1 MRILFVGV
9 GYVHYFNQIL
19 NKLNELP
26 GLEVFNLIPLDDASS
41 HVGPAVYQTLDNVKH
56 QVLRL
61 PSSIDAAGQ
70 VRFQHLESLLA
81 EIGPKVIIATE
92 VYLSQFYD
100 NPAVSALIASSDIKI
115 ILKDIPFR
123 LPKFTDE
130 LQVISSLA
138 RSYVGRLNRLLKYL
152 PVSPVLN
159 QLLYRT
165 FNYRQDLERLYL
177 KKLTLNKVD
186 AHVCY
191 VEAAYD
197 IYASYGVPAEKI
209 FITYNSPDTDELFA
223 IRARLASVAPILAP
237 CPHRL
242 IHVGRL
248 TDNKRVDLIIKAL
261 SQIKEKYTD
270 AQLLVIGYGP
280 EAAALKTLTAELQL
294 SGSVTFL
301 GGIYDYNLL
310 GRYFLASSV
319 YVMAYL
325 GGISLN
331 DAMSF
336 GKPVICSTGDG
347 TEQKLVREGI
357 NGLYF
362 EIGSAASLAEK
373 ISYLFEH
380 PETLARMGEE
390 STKIIQNE
398 VNIHTVADGFTKA
411 FDYVTNN

>member
-26 GLEVFNLIPLDDASS
+26 GLEVFNLIPLDDTKS

-61 PSSIDAAGQ
+61 PSLIDAYGQ
-70 VRFQHLESLLA
+70 VRFQHLEALLA
-81 EIGPKVIIATE
+81 EIRPDIIVATE

-100 NPAVSALIASSDIKI
+100 NQAVSTLLTTMQTKI

-123 LPKFTDE
+123 LAKFTDE
-130 LQVISSLA
+130 LQAICSLHKP
-138 RSYVGRLNRLLKYL
+138 YVGRLNRLLKYFTL
-152 PVSPVLN
+152 RPELN
-159 QLLYRT
+159 RLLYRL
-165 FNYRQDLERLYL
+165 FNYHQDLERLYL
-177 KKLTLNKVD
+177 KKLTLNKVA

-223 IRARLASVAPILAP
+223 IRARLASETPILPP

-248 TDNKRVDLIIKAL
+248 TDNKRVDLIIRAL
-261 SQIKEKYTD
+261 SKIKQKYAD
-270 AQLLVIGYGP
+270 AELLVIGYGP
-280 EAAALKTLTAELQL
+280 EEAALKALTAELGL
-294 SGSVTFL
+294 TASVTFL

-331 DAMSF
+331 DAMTF

-347 TEQKLVREGI
+347 TEQKLVKEGV

-362 EIGSAASLAEK
+362 KIGSADSLADK
-373 ISYLFEH
+373 INYLFDR
-380 PETLARMGEE
+380 PGMLTQMGER
-390 STKIIQNE
+390 STKIIETE
-398 VNIHTVADGFTKA
+398 VNIHTVTDGFTKA
-411 FDYVTNN
+411 FEYVTNN